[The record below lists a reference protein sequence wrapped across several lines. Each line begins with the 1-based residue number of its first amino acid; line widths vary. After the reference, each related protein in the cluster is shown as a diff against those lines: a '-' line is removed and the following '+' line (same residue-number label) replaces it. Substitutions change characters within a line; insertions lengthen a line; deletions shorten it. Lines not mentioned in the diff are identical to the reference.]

1 VGVAATQ
8 TLTGKTLTSPKINLT
23 LNAQTGTTYTLVAA
37 DSGKLVTSSNASAVV
52 ITIPPSI
59 FAAGE
64 QINVQSIGAGLTSF
78 AQGAGVTI
86 TSTGA
91 TATAPILR
99 AQYLSLHSYLYCKQY
114 LHSDW
119 GSILMATTYKVLGQS
134 APTAATATSLYTV
147 PSVTEAVISTIN
159 VVNTHAS
166 TADVIR
172 IAVRPNGATLANEH
186 YIVYSLSLAAGSTFT
201 YTGGVTVD
209 ATDVIT
215 VYSTNGTSSFGAFG
229 SEIA

>member
-1 VGVAATQ
+1 
-8 TLTGKTLTSPKINLT
+8 
-23 LNAQTGTTYTLVAA
+23 
-37 DSGKLVTSSNASAVV
+37 
-52 ITIPPSI
+52 
-59 FAAGE
+59 
-64 QINVQSIGAGLTSF
+64 
-78 AQGAGVTI
+78 
-86 TSTGA
+86 
-91 TATAPILR
+91 
-99 AQYLSLHSYLYCKQY
+99 
-114 LHSDW
+114 
-119 GSILMATTYKVLGQS
+119 MATTYKVLGQS

-147 PSVTEAVISTIN
+147 PSATEAIISTIN

-186 YIVYSLSLAAGSTFT
+186 YIIYSLSLAAGSTFT
-201 YTGGVTVD
+201 YTGGITVD

>member
-1 VGVAATQ
+1 
-8 TLTGKTLTSPKINLT
+8 
-23 LNAQTGTTYTLVAA
+23 
-37 DSGKLVTSSNASAVV
+37 
-52 ITIPPSI
+52 
-59 FAAGE
+59 
-64 QINVQSIGAGLTSF
+64 
-78 AQGAGVTI
+78 
-86 TSTGA
+86 
-91 TATAPILR
+91 
-99 AQYLSLHSYLYCKQY
+99 
-114 LHSDW
+114 
-119 GSILMATTYKVLGQS
+119 MATTYKVLGQS

-186 YIVYSLSLAAGSTFT
+186 YIVYEVSLAAGSTFT

-215 VYSTNGTSSFGAFG
+215 VYSTNGTSSFSAFG